1 MRVAVVG
8 AGVMGL
14 ATAAALARGGHD
26 VEVHEQFDL
35 EHTRGS
41 SHGRSRIFR
50 LLYDEPD
57 WIALARESLAAWR
70 ALERE
75 TGEEL
80 IVLEGVLELGETS
93 EDALDAG
100 GVEWEAL
107 SPAEVEG
114 RYGVR
119 AEAPVLLQPEAG
131 YVRADRA
138 RRAFLEVARRH
149 GADVRERSRVD
160 SLDALTAD
168 SIVVTAGAWAR
179 ELLRE
184 SGVELDVTVS
194 RETVVYFRL
203 DQPHVPSVIE
213 RGRGPGELM
222 YAVRDS
228 HFGLK
233 AGAHGSGAPA
243 RPDDDGAADAQVVD
257 AVCAWVGE
265 RFPAAVLPPAAVET
279 CLYTSTVDEHF
290 VLERRGRIVVGSACS
305 GHGFKFAPV
314 VGARLASLAVD

>member
-1 MRVAVVG
+1 VRAAVVG

-14 ATAAALARGGHD
+14 ATAAALARRGHE
-26 VEVHEQFDL
+26 VEVHEQFGLD
-35 EHTRGS
+35 HTRGS

-50 LLYDEPD
+50 LLYWEPE
-57 WIALARESLAAWR
+57 WIAMAQEALAAWR
-70 ALERE
+70 TLERE
-75 TGEEL
+75 TDEDL
-80 IVLEGVLELGETS
+80 IVLEGLLEVGETS
-93 EDALDAG
+93 EEALDAS

-107 SPAEVEG
+107 SSAEVER

-119 AEAPVLLQPEAG
+119 ADGPVLLQPEAG

-138 RRAFLEVARRH
+138 RNAFLEVACRQ
-149 GADVRERSRVD
+149 GADVRERSRVG
-160 SLDALTAD
+160 SLDELAAHAV
-168 SIVVTAGAWAR
+168 VVTAGAWAR

-184 SGVELDVTVS
+184 HGGLEVTVS

-203 DQPHVPSVIE
+203 DQARIPSLIE

-222 YAVRDS
+222 YAVRDP

-233 AGAHGSGAPA
+233 AGAHGSGAAA
-243 RPDDDGAADAQVVD
+243 RADEEGAADAQVVE
-257 AVCAWVGE
+257 AVSAWVAE

-279 CLYTSTVDEHF
+279 CLYTSTADESF

-314 VGARLASLAVD
+314 VGARLASLAVG